1 MINNSQYDIMP
12 VIYFDNFRGFTD
24 TFLPLK
30 NTNFFVGENSTG
42 KTSVLKLI
50 KIVSDP
56 RFWLMQDFNSEEAEL
71 GYFSEILSSNAQKKK
86 YFEIGLLG
94 DSKDKEAN
102 ISAIKMKFFEKE
114 GQPELREIC
123 LIDKTINFQAVIDDY
138 GFKYRH
144 SFIDLD
150 NITESNKLKYFRRWV
165 KSNGLQNKVYTK
177 VNIEGSFFRQAFLLQ
192 IDTIIS
198 REIRRD
204 DKKNEIKGFKI
215 PSFLRDI
222 AWLAPIRTEPKRT
235 YDNYKIN
242 FNPDGTHAPYMLK
255 KLLTSKRSSKKPNEV
270 EGILKKFGQDSGLFE
285 EIKITNLGKSD
296 TSPFEI
302 HIVINGNSLKI
313 TNVGYGVSQ
322 ILPLI
327 VEVIARPKKSW
338 FAIQQPEI
346 HLHPKGQAAF
356 GDFMLKSF
364 LREEKNFIVETHS
377 DYTIDRYRLKMN
389 KNFKEKN
396 ENPESQIVFFNRS
409 LEGNKLTCIEIKDDG
424 TLSEDQPKEFREFFI
439 KEQFD
444 LLKV

>member
-1 MINNSQYDIMP
+1 MP
-12 VIYFDNFRGFTD
+12 VIYFDNFRGFSD

-30 NTNFFVGENSTG
+30 NINFFVGENSTG

-71 GYFSEILSSNAQKKK
+71 GYFSEIMSSKSSKRK
-86 YFEIGLLG
+86 FFDIGLLG
-94 DSKDKEAN
+94 DSKDKEVN
-102 ISAIKMKFFEKE
+102 ISAIKMRFFEKE

-123 LIDKTINFQAVIDDY
+123 LIDKTINFQAIIEDN
-138 GFKYRH
+138 GFKYRY
-144 SFIDLD
+144 SIIDLE
-150 NITESNKLKYFRRWV
+150 NITESNKLKYFGKWI
-165 KSNGLQNKVYTK
+165 KSNGLENKTYTK

-192 IDTIIS
+192 IDTIIA
-198 REIRRD
+198 REIRKD
-204 DKKNEIKGFKI
+204 ENKNEIKGFKI

-235 YDNYKIN
+235 YDNYKID
-242 FNPDGTHAPYMLK
+242 FNPDGTHAPYILK
-255 KLLTSKRSSKKPNEV
+255 KLLTSKKNTKKANSV
-270 EGILKKFGQDSGLFE
+270 EEILKKFGRDSGLFE
-285 EIKITNLGKSD
+285 EIKITNLGKND

-302 HIVINGNSLKI
+302 HIVINGNPLKI

-327 VEVIARPKKSW
+327 VEVIARPSKSW

-356 GDFMLKSF
+356 GDFILKSF
-364 LREEKNFIVETHS
+364 LSEEKNFIIETHS

-389 KNFKEKN
+389 KNFKSESK
-396 ENPESQIVFFNRS
+396 NPESQIVFFNRTKD
-409 LEGNKLTCIEIKDDG
+409 GNALTCIDINENGSLPD
-424 TLSEDQPKEFREFFI
+424 DQPKEFREFFI
-439 KEQFD
+439 KEQLE

>member
-1 MINNSQYDIMP
+1 MP
-12 VIYFDNFRGFTD
+12 VIYFDNFRGFSD
-24 TFLPLK
+24 TFIPLK
-30 NTNFFVGENSTG
+30 NINFFVGENSTG

-71 GYFSEILSSNAQKKK
+71 GYFSEIMSSNSSKRK
-86 YFEIGLLG
+86 FFDIGLLG
-94 DSKDKEAN
+94 DSKDKEVN
-102 ISAIKMKFFEKE
+102 ISAIKMRFFEKE

-123 LIDKTINFQAVIDDY
+123 LIDKTINFQAIIEDN
-138 GFKYRH
+138 GFKYRY
-144 SFIDLD
+144 SIIDLE
-150 NITESNKLKYFRRWV
+150 NITESNKLKYFGKWI
-165 KSNGLQNKVYTK
+165 KSNGLENKTYTK

-192 IDTIIS
+192 IDTIIA
-198 REIRRD
+198 REIRKD

-242 FNPDGTHAPYMLK
+242 FNPDGTHAPYILK
-255 KLLTSKRSSKKPNEV
+255 KLLKSKKNAKKATSV
-270 EGILKKFGQDSGLFE
+270 EEILKKFGRDSGLFE

-302 HIVINGNSLKI
+302 HIVINGNPLKI

-327 VEVIARPKKSW
+327 VEVIARPSKSW

-356 GDFMLKSF
+356 GDFILKSY
-364 LREEKNFIVETHS
+364 LNEEKNFIIETHS

-389 KNFKEKN
+389 KNFKSENK
-396 ENPESQIVFFNRS
+396 NPESQIVFFNRTKD
-409 LEGNKLTCIEIKDDG
+409 GNTLTCIDINENGSLPD
-424 TLSEDQPKEFREFFI
+424 DQPEEFREFFI
-439 KEQFD
+439 KEQLE